1 MEQRRTRRFQLEL
14 PLSITRTGAER
25 VTLAGFTKNISS
37 SGVLFTAER
46 EPDLGGPI
54 EYVITLNH
62 EGPQSGEPALHGQGA
77 ARRPGSYQC
86 RDEIRANYQIAAT
99 LERYEFVR
107 GRGPSV
113 SPALRSSLPLV
124 LRLLSL

>member
-14 PLSITRTGAER
+14 PLSITRSGAER

-37 SGVLFTAER
+37 TGVLFTAER

-54 EYVITLNH
+54 EYVIVLNL
-62 EGPQSGEPALHGQGA
+62 EGPQSVSLRCMGKVLRADRVRTNP
-77 ARRPGSYQC
+77 
-86 RDEIRANYQIAAT
+86 DEIRPNFQIAAT

-107 GRGPSV
+107 GRSAF
-113 SPALRSSLPLV
+113 S
-124 LRLLSL
+124 